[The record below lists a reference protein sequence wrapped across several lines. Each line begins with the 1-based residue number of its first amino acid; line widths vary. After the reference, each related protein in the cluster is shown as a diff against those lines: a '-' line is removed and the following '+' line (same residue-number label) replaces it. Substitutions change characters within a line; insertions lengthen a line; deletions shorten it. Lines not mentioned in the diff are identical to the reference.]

1 MVDRVY
7 KITLEYAKECIMKSN
22 IPIGEA
28 DKLMAILN
36 YAEDNECKGTGFF
49 RKDLI
54 NKDLRRILNI
64 I

>member
-1 MVDRVY
+1 MVDRIY
-7 KITLEYAKECIMKSN
+7 KVTLEYAREWIMKSN

-36 YAEDNECKGTGFF
+36 YAEDNECKGTVFF

-54 NKDLRRILNI
+54 NKDLKKALEVF
-64 I
+64 

>member
-28 DKLMAILN
+28 SKLMAILN
-36 YAEDNECKGTGFF
+36 YAEDEKVNSTCFFCKE
-49 RKDLI
+49 LI
-54 NKDLRRILNI
+54 NKDLKRALEVF
-64 I
+64 

>member
-7 KITLEYAKECIMKSN
+7 KITLDYAKECIMKSN
-22 IPIGEA
+22 IPIGEV

-54 NKDLRRILNI
+54 DKDLKRALEVF
-64 I
+64 